1 MLIRRMGNFSLSL
14 PHKTPPFSSLF
25 TITPSLFH
33 LPLAQIQF
41 LNPIHTKKF
50 PHTNQAR
57 YAKAFAMHGV
67 RGRDGQRESV
77 IQKTHLSTSSAFLQ
91 EPNKKTT
98 PFNRSAKKARR
109 DAPESVLRHQL
120 DQCSKH
126 GDLQEALRLYE
137 EAKLNNVSL
146 NVHHYNVLL
155 YLCSGSGSEGFGI
168 EKGFEIFKQMGV
180 NGVAP
185 NEATFTS
192 VARLAV
198 AKQDPEMA
206 FDLVKKMKG
215 FGVPPKLRSYG
226 PALFGFCDK
235 GMADKAYEV
244 DVHMGESGVVAE
256 EAELSAL
263 LKVSSLSKREEKVYE
278 MMHRLRASVR
288 QVCEETAGIIE
299 DWFKSESAADVGVQN
314 WDVGKVKEGVV
325 KGGGGWHGQG
335 WLGKGKWNV
344 VRAEMDSSGV
354 CRSCGEKL
362 VCIDIDP
369 KETENFANSLA
380 KLACEREVK
389 ANFVQF
395 QDWLQ
400 RHGPFDAVVDGA
412 NVGLIS
418 QRNFN
423 FSQLRCVVNKLQQ
436 MSESKKLPLVILH
449 KNRTTGGPAQHP
461 NNKKLLES
469 WKKAGA
475 LYATPHGS
483 NDDWYWLYAAVSSKG
498 LLLTNDE
505 MRDHLFQLLG
515 TSFFPRW
522 KEKHQIRMI
531 ASRDDGLKLHMPP
544 PYSIVIQESE
554 QGCWHVPTL
563 TGDDL
568 EIPRQWVCATRR
580 KALRSIF

>member
-14 PHKTPPFSSLF
+14 PNKTPPFSALF
-25 TITPSLFH
+25 TITPAPFH

-50 PHTNQAR
+50 PHTNQGR
-57 YAKAFAMHGV
+57 CAKASGMRGV

>member
-1 MLIRRMGNFSLSL
+1 MLGRRMGSFSKTSPFFSLL
-14 PHKTPPFSSLF
+14 TKTPYPFHH
-25 TITPSLFH
+25 IK
-33 LPLAQIQF
+33 
-41 LNPIHTKKF
+41 PIHTKF
-50 PHTNQAR
+50 PHTIPFSMN
-57 YAKAFAMHGV
+57 K
-67 RGRDGQRESV
+67 
-77 IQKTHLSTSSAFLQ
+77 KTHFCTSASFLQ
-91 EPNKKTT
+91 EPTKTLSS
-98 PFNRSAKKARR
+98 RSRKKARH

-120 DQCSKH
+120 DQCSKR
-126 GDLQEALRLYE
+126 GDLTEALHLYE
-137 EAKLNNVSL
+137 EAKLNNIPL

-155 YLCSGSGSEGFGI
+155 YLCSGSDTKEFGI
-168 EKGFEIFKQMGV
+168 EKGFKIFKQMGV

-192 VARLAV
+192 AARLAV

-206 FDLVKKMKG
+206 FDLVKKMKS
-215 FGVPPKLRSYG
+215 FSIPPKLRSYG

-235 GMADKAYEV
+235 GMAYKAYEV
-244 DVHMGESGVVAE
+244 DVHMKESGVVAE
-256 EAELSAL
+256 EAELCAL
-263 LKVSSLSKREEKVYE
+263 LKVSSFSKRDDKVYE

-288 QVCEETAGIIE
+288 QVCEETAGVIE
-299 DWFKSESAADVGVQN
+299 DWFTSEFASEVGREN

-369 KETENFANSLA
+369 KETEIFANSLA

-395 QDWLQ
+395 QEWLQ

-412 NVGLIS
+412 NVGLIT

-423 FSQLRCVVNKLQQ
+423 FSQLRNVVNKLRQ
-436 MSESKKLPLVILH
+436 MSGSKKLPLVILH
-449 KNRTTGGPAQHP
+449 KNRATGGTAQHP

-469 WKKAGA
+469 WKKEGA

-522 KEKHQIRMI
+522 KEKHQIRMT

-568 EIPRQWVCATRR
+568 EMPRQWVCATRR
-580 KALRSIF
+580 KALHSLFRRTEQSNQ